1 MTSSIQ
7 VSEAPD
13 LLFSSLIES
22 GQLGLDAFA
31 RARRLAAEAGEP
43 VPATLTR
50 LGLVSERD
58 MAEAFAAA
66 LGLPLAD
73 AAALPRDTMPVPE
86 LSPAFLRGYG
96 IWTLRPA
103 ANGPLCRRC
112 VASGGYAN
120 LPSRGL

>member
-7 VSEAPD
+7 ASETPD
-13 LLFSSLIES
+13 PLFSPLIES
-22 GQLGLDAFA
+22 GQLSLDAFA

-73 AAALPRDTMPVPE
+73 AAAT
-86 LSPAFLRGYG
+86 
-96 IWTLRPA
+96 
-103 ANGPLCRRC
+103 
-112 VASGGYAN
+112 
-120 LPSRGL
+120 